1 MATIKPDPNDVNET
15 VASKVHFAELCGLL
29 EKIAKTQGND
39 KKKRILKDFIDQW
52 RQSHKILHENE
63 KETTDSFY
71 PAMRLLL
78 PHLEKE
84 RVAYGIKEHMF
95 AKLLIEVL
103 CLGKDSQ
110 DAQRLLNYKA
120 PKSAKAD
127 VGDFASVVFF
137 VLQNRCPSRG
147 HLYIQEVNDC
157 LDGIAANN
165 AAKKKDAVRKFIVK
179 LITNMSAMELKW
191 LTRMIVKEL
200 KIGLSQSSVL
210 SVFHPD
216 AEEFYNVNNNLEK
229 VCRLMH
235 DPSVRIHEIGIS
247 VFSPFTPMLG
257 ERASPDKVEKLM
269 EGKTYYI
276 ETKFDG
282 ERMLLHKDGGEYKYY
297 SRSGNEYTNTFGS
310 NRYDGTLTQYIHDT
324 FKSDLDTCILDGE
337 MILYHAETGTYATK
351 AMNTDVKSTNR
362 EGYQPCL
369 HVFDILLYNEKVL
382 TNLPLKER
390 LKYIEKAITPLEGRI
405 IISEHKEAKTNQDC
419 ADALNE
425 AIDGRE
431 EGIMVKNP
439 ESVYRPNTRKGGWF
453 KIKPEYVGGLMDEL
467 DVLVVGGY
475 FGVGHRAGMMSHFL
489 CAVAVPPKDG
499 ATEPELFYSFCKI
512 GSGYTKKELQ
522 DFNAKLVDHWQ
533 AFDKKNPPK
542 CIELASGFKE
552 KPDAWIEPNKSAIVQ
567 IKAAEIIDSD
577 RFKCGFTLRFP
588 RVEKFRDDKQWY
600 ECMTVSEVEEMKNK
614 SGGKLAGGYVELG
627 EDDEP
632 TKKKRKIIS
641 RAVKPTLGSQF
652 RAADMSSV
660 KQTSKILEGKEIC
673 VINGPI
679 SHSKQLLEK
688 RIVECGGSI
697 VQNPGRE
704 TYCVVVEKV
713 VFRVNSMIK
722 STNYDIIKAQWL
734 ISCLENNT
742 LIPWSPGDMI
752 FATEKTEKLFQHD
765 FDEYGDSYTIDTSSN
780 VLKDVFTHMKMK
792 SKDELSSENIAE
804 IEDKYF
810 PDESPYGLFRTCK
823 FYLDNNLVINDP
835 STHIKDSS
843 LDLIA
848 LELRFFG
855 AVLSKK
861 LSLDISHVLVDS
873 NDLVR
878 VKELKSER
886 RSRQKKF
893 HIVTPD
899 WIKEC
904 MEEGSIVNERAFEPI
919 V

>member
-1 MATIKPDPNDVNET
+1 MDDAKPDSPAVT
-15 VASKVHFAELCGLL
+15 VASKVHFSEMCGLL
-29 EKIAKTQGND
+29 EKISKTQGND

-52 RQSHKILHENE
+52 RKSHQVVHGSE
-63 KETTDSFY
+63 KTTTDSFY

-103 CLGKDSQ
+103 CLGKDSP
-110 DAQRLLNYKA
+110 DAHRLLNYKA
-120 PKSAKAD
+120 PKTAKAD
-127 VGDFASVVFF
+127 VGDFASVVYF

-147 HLYIQEVNDC
+147 TLFIEEVNDC
-157 LDGIAANN
+157 LDGIATNN
-165 AAKKKDAVRKFIVK
+165 VAKKKDAVRKHIVK
-179 LITNMSAMELKW
+179 LITNMSALELKW

-229 VCRLMH
+229 VCRMMH

-269 EGKTYYI
+269 EGKPYFI

-282 ERMLLHKDGGEYKYY
+282 ERMLLHKDAGEYKFY
-297 SRSGNEYTNTFGS
+297 SRSGNEYTNIFGS
-310 NRYDGTLTQYIHDT
+310 NQYDGTLTQYIHDL
-324 FKSDLDTCILDGE
+324 FKPDVKTCILDGE
-337 MILYHAETGTYATK
+337 MILYHPETETYATK

-362 EGYQPCL
+362 DGFQPCL
-369 HVFDILLYNEKVL
+369 HVFDILFLNDKVL

-390 LKYIEKAITPLEGRI
+390 VKYLEKTFNTEKGRL

-453 KIKPEYVGGLMDEL
+453 KVKPEYVGGLMDEL

-489 CAVAVPPKDG
+489 CAVAVPPKEG
-499 ATEPELFYSFCKI
+499 NQPEIFYSFCKI
-512 GSGYTKKELQ
+512 GSGYSKKELQ

-552 KPDAWIEPNKSAIVQ
+552 KPDAWIEPSKSAIVQ

-577 RFKCGFTLRFP
+577 RFRTGSTLRFP
-588 RVEKFRDDKQWY
+588 RVEKFRDDKEWY
-600 ECMTVSEVEEMKNK
+600 DCMTTDEIEQLKQK

-627 EDDEP
+627 EEQEP
-632 TKKKRKIIS
+632 AKKKRKIVS
-641 RAVKPTLGSQF
+641 RAVRPTLGSQF
-652 RAADMSSV
+652 RAADTSSV
-660 KQTSKILEGKEIC
+660 QQVSKLLEGKEIC
-673 VINGPI
+673 VINGP
-679 SHSKQLLEK
+679 SSCPKQELEK
-688 RIVECGGSI
+688 KIVECGGSV
-697 VQNPGRE
+697 VQNPGIG
-704 TYCVVVEKV
+704 TYCVVVEKI
-713 VFRVNSMIK
+713 VFRVNNMIK
-722 STNYDIIKAQWL
+722 TNHYDIVKADWL
-734 ISCLENNT
+734 IRCLDAKS

-752 FATEKTEKLFQHD
+752 NVSEKTQKLFQQD
-765 FDEYGDSYTIDTSSN
+765 FDEYGDSYVEETTPERLAQ
-780 VLKDVFTHMKMK
+780 VLAKIQEPDKVL
-792 SKDELSSENIAE
+792 SKTEIAE

-823 FYLDNNLVINDP
+823 IYLDNNLVVGDR

-843 LDLIA
+843 LDLLA

-855 AVLSKK
+855 ADMSNK
-861 LSLDISHVLVDS
+861 LTADVSHVMVDES
-873 NDLVR
+873 DLSR
-878 VKELKSER
+878 LSELKKER
-886 RSRQKKF
+886 RTRHKKF
-893 HIVTPD
+893 HIVTPA
-899 WIKEC
+899 WVKQC
-904 MEEGSIVNERAFEPI
+904 MEEGGVINERAFEPI
-919 V
+919 LTS